1 MNLFAL
7 PILSL
12 QFVLSSFFSSILTPL
27 IISRIPLPTEP
38 AYALLIDGHFAPEKD
53 VLFYICFIILVALF
67 ILVSQLL
74 LYLFTTSENR
84 VLLEKIS
91 MYILPSTFIGLLVV
105 GDYPFPLQLATDMRF
120 YLLFMIVLVFQLFI
134 LQKPFSAQTT
144 QLLFI
149 ASVAKYFIPGFLE
162 LDAGV
167 YLFSPPTIDSSAI
180 ILPDKI
186 IMQYS
191 YLFIVL
197 PLLLGI
203 KPAIK
208 QVFEYIRSIKF
219 INPLITFAT
228 IIILV
233 LVLLPFLTLDRYY
246 GDLFFTTLPAY
257 HIITGATPFV
267 DVISQYGIIYLL
279 PWLIWIKAFPFL
291 PLSRE
296 FTSMVTLLFLFLY
309 YVFFYAALKKITKNN
324 ILSALGTF
332 TAVYY
337 TLINRSFYF
346 EDQWSLIGAPAFT
359 PLRLGPMIFPFYFL
373 ASYIHNSKKLPLILF
388 IIASVLMFFFSFE
401 IGIGI
406 AVSGLASICIYAI
419 FFSSKKT
426 ALFRLVSVVT
436 LTSLVGSIFSIVLLT
451 LITKQ
456 TFPDFSLYYEFI
468 KIFSSGFYLVP
479 VDKQGIML
487 IPFIVSVISIVLGLH
502 LMSKQHKIG
511 IGLLYVSFTQLSLL
525 PYYLGRSLPP
535 LLYSI
540 LIPTILLM
548 TMVVHIIENQYK
560 DKHILPRVVTY
571 IFGFILLLATFR
583 NGLLIVEYWKN
594 PIHTTSEIFAIMHTR
609 LKQWD
614 VKQSEQ
620 YVFLSSIPKNSKI
633 VLFDNS
639 IDLIAALHLKPALPY
654 TFIRSLIVSEEQ
666 IEDALQIARGST
678 FYVFINE
685 KEFYS
690 PYWETKHAY
699 PGLWSKLQPYS
710 KLVKSDYDFSL
721 YETTIP

>member
-219 INPLITFAT
+219 INPIITFAT

-296 FTSMVTLLFLFLY
+296 FTSMVTLLFLFVY
-309 YVFFYAALKKITKNN
+309 YVFFYITLKK
-324 ILSALGTF
+324 S
-332 TAVYY
+332 
-337 TLINRSFYF
+337 
-346 EDQWSLIGAPAFT
+346 Q
-359 PLRLGPMIFPFYFL
+359 
-373 ASYIHNSKKLPLILF
+373 
-388 IIASVLMFFFSFE
+388 
-401 IGIGI
+401 
-406 AVSGLASICIYAI
+406 
-419 FFSSKKT
+419 KT
-426 ALFRLVSVVT
+426 
-436 LTSLVGSIFSIVLLT
+436 IFS
-451 LITKQ
+451 
-456 TFPDFSLYYEFI
+456 
-468 KIFSSGFYLVP
+468 
-479 VDKQGIML
+479 
-487 IPFIVSVISIVLGLH
+487 LH
-502 LMSKQHKIG
+502 LE
-511 IGLLYVSFTQLSLL
+511 LLQLFT
-525 PYYLGRSLPP
+525 
-535 LLYSI
+535 
-540 LIPTILLM
+540 
-548 TMVVHIIENQYK
+548 
-560 DKHILPRVVTY
+560 
-571 IFGFILLLATFR
+571 
-583 NGLLIVEYWKN
+583 
-594 PIHTTSEIFAIMHTR
+594 
-609 LKQWD
+609 
-614 VKQSEQ
+614 
-620 YVFLSSIPKNSKI
+620 
-633 VLFDNS
+633 
-639 IDLIAALHLKPALPY
+639 
-654 TFIRSLIVSEEQ
+654 IR
-666 IEDALQIARGST
+666 
-678 FYVFINE
+678 
-685 KEFYS
+685 
-690 PYWETKHAY
+690 
-699 PGLWSKLQPYS
+699 
-710 KLVKSDYDFSL
+710 
-721 YETTIP
+721 